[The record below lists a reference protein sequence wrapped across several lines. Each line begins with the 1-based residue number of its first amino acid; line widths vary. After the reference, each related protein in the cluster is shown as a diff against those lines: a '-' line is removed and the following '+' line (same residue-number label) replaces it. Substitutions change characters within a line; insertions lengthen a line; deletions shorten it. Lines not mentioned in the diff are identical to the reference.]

1 MRILIINPILYTAE
15 TDSIPKVESIKDTMI
30 YTMCKGFQKV
40 GHEPVLIAASD
51 FRPEREEEYPFEI
64 VWMDT
69 VYKRICKPRCLPF
82 MPKLGSYIKKNKNR
96 IDGIITSEVFSLH
109 SFTAARQMKNKTI
122 IWHELGAH
130 NKIFHYVPS
139 RLWYNIIARF
149 FLGNV
154 RIIARSEYAGKFI
167 RRYCRNVSET
177 IIEHGVDIRRIK
189 AKQQKKNHFV
199 VVSQL
204 IPRKR
209 IEKIINIF
217 AAFVKQSSET
227 QMYILD
233 IAGRGEQ
240 EQQLKE
246 QAAALLI
253 ADKVIFH
260 GHMTHE
266 ALAPVIADAKAM
278 LVYTK
283 KDNSMV
289 SIAESIAA
297 GTPVITTTVP
307 FNASYIKREKLGIV
321 QDDWDVDALNKICGK
336 NEEYVRSCI
345 KYRDKLSAE
354 YCCERFIKE
363 LQQLI

>member
-30 YTMCKGFQKV
+30 YTMCMGFLEI

-51 FRPEREEEYPFEI
+51 FRPERREEYPFEI

-82 MPKLGSYIKKNKNR
+82 MPKLGSYIKENKNR

-109 SFTAARQMKNKTI
+109 SFTAVRQMRNKTI

-130 NKIFHYVPS
+130 NKVFHYFPS

-154 RIIARSEYAGKFI
+154 RIIARSEHAGKFI
-167 RRYCRNVSET
+167 GRYCRNVSET
-177 IIEHGVDIRRIK
+177 IIEHGVDVRRIK

-217 AAFVKQSSET
+217 AAFEKQSSET
-227 QMYILD
+227 RGYILD
-233 IAGRGEQ
+233 IAGRGGQ

-266 ALAPVIADAKAM
+266 ELAPVIADAKAM

-307 FNASYIKREKLGIV
+307 FNASYIKREKLGIA
-321 QDDWDVDALNKICGK
+321 QDDWGVDALNKICGK

-345 KYRDKLSAE
+345 RYRDKLSAE

-363 LQQLI
+363 LRQLL